1 MNKKYLK
8 ILIVSKKKKIYEVE
22 IIIPFFKI
30 LLQYNTIAEFIVP
43 PKYAINNS
51 TTELKLQNHKY
62 FRLFV

>member
-8 ILIVSKKKKIYEVE
+8 ILIVAKKTYEVE

-62 FRLFV
+62 FQLFV